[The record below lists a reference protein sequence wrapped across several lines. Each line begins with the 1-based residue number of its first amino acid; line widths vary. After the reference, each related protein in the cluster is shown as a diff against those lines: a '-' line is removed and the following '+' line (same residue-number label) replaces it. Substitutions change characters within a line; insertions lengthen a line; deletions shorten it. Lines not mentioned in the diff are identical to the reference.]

1 MKRST
6 RKLSRTI
13 VRNNLYSF
21 LNAATFEEIQAGL
34 KWYKEAQDF
43 VYEQYHEFKDKIEN
57 LTPYKVAGILSATSP
72 NNRWEQNKKDT
83 ITVLKAIA
91 AGLPPE
97 SVKICTYNANK
108 VKAFEIGKGNIE
120 LTAKSPKTH
129 SFAMNVGLMSPDHIT
144 IDKWHLRACA
154 TKAHEG
160 IQECMES
167 CTATEYRRL
176 EAITAEVAHEA
187 GYKGYEA
194 QAIIWIA
201 IKRIWNR

>member
-1 MKRST
+1 MKRSV
-6 RKLSRTI
+6 KDLSDRQITNRQLAWFNESTEQERTDGM
-13 VRNNLYSF
+13 L
-21 LNAATFEEIQAGL
+21 
-34 KWYKEAQDF
+34 WYKEAQDF

-108 VKAFEIGKGNIE
+108 VKAFEVGKGNIE

-144 IDKWHLRACA
+144 IDKWHLRACV
-154 TKAHEG
+154 TMPKDG
-160 IQECMES
+160 IVDCMES
-167 CTATEYRRL
+167 CTAVQYRRI
-176 EAITAEVAHEA
+176 EAITADLAHQL
-187 GYKGYEA
+187 GFKGYEL
-194 QAIIWIA
+194 QAIIWVT
-201 IKRIWNR
+201 IKRVWNR